1 MYKYCLIALISIVTQ
16 PGILFTDRRVSTR
29 YVIEVLLII
38 IIITSEKWVEIHVFL
53 LYVSS
58 PGMPPPGMIPPG
70 FFPGLV
76 RPGMQQQPP
85 PVDAGVVPKPASKGD
100 EADKEKPKD
109 ESNKN
114 DESSKDDVTDK
125 GTVYSLLY
133 VYLSLKLM
141 LYLGK
146 LRTCM
151 KCCSNCMR
159 VHLTC
164 LHPA

>member
-1 MYKYCLIALISIVTQ
+1 
-16 PGILFTDRRVSTR
+16 
-29 YVIEVLLII
+29 
-38 IIITSEKWVEIHVFL
+38 
-53 LYVSS
+53 
-58 PGMPPPGMIPPG
+58 MIPPG
-70 FFPGLV
+70 LFPGLV

-100 EADKEKPKD
+100 EGDKEKPKD

-114 DESSKDDVTDK
+114 DESSKDDVTNK

-146 LRTCM
+146 LHTCM
-151 KCCSNCMR
+151 KYYSNCMR

-164 LHPA
+164 LHNGNKSRLFCEN